1 MTDKQF
7 QDFKTAYVAA
17 LLWSTSLDDGTY
29 FDDIA
34 QGIDDFTPEAV
45 ARVEADCQSFVTQA
59 GELIPEEHYS
69 QAGHDFAL
77 TRNEHGAGFWD
88 RATTYGGQDKADKL
102 TKLAHTFKEINL
114 YTNDGTTVGM
124 E

>member
-17 LLWSTSLDDGTY
+17 LLWSTYLDDETY

-34 QGIDDFTPEAV
+34 QGIDNFTPDAV
-45 ARVEADCQSFVTQA
+45 ARIEADCQSFVTQA

-77 TRNEHGAGFWD
+77 TRNGHGAGFWD
-88 RATTYGGQDKADKL
+88 RTEIYGGQDKANTL
-102 TKLAHTFKEINL
+102 TNLANTFKVINL
-114 YTNDGTTVGM
+114 FTNDGTTVGM